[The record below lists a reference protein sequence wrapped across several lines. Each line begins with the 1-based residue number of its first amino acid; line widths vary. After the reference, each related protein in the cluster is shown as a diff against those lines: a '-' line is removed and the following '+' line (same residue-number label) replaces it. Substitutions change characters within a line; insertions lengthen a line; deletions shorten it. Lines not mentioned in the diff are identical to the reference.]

1 MTKYIKIYLQLLVA
15 QTIIYSLLYCMCFT
29 DVVTPEGK
37 KVVPYI
43 ILIVYLISISIVSIF
58 PILKILFS
66 NLYKKIKK

>member
-1 MTKYIKIYLQLLVA
+1 MTKYIKIYLQLFVA

>member
-66 NLYKKIKK
+66 NLYKK

>member
-43 ILIVYLISISIVSIF
+43 ILIFYLISISIVSIF

>member
-1 MTKYIKIYLQLLVA
+1 MTKYIKIYLQLLLA
-15 QTIIYSLLYCMCFT
+15 QTIIYGLLYCMCFT

-66 NLYKKIKK
+66 NLYKKK

>member
-1 MTKYIKIYLQLLVA
+1 MTKYIKIYLQLFVA

-66 NLYKKIKK
+66 NLYKK